1 MGETLVKSKE
11 RVKGFGEVYTPAKI
25 VSEMLDCVDEAYEK
39 SDNEKITIS
48 TTFLEPACGDG
59 NFIVQ
64 ILARKLE
71 MARKESAGDA
81 DKYNELIAESV
92 MSIYGVDIQC
102 DNVTETRE
110 RMMKLI
116 ETGKDHKKVAG
127 VWKEVENQYLRG
139 TEPYEKLTGHKLIGN
154 PKRVFKSIIKKN
166 ILHGNFLTGKSCE
179 EVDEAGNAVDMY
191 FLHYEKQEDGRFKV
205 LGFTRDDI
213 KDDKPASLSYDDTTD
228 GKALP
233 WNELNEV
240 ENKPKTQEGDF

>member
-39 SDNEKITIS
+39 SDKEKMTIS

-81 DKYNELIAESV
+81 DKYDELIAESV
-92 MSIYGVDIQC
+92 MSIYGVDIQR

-116 ETGKDHKKVAG
+116 ETGKDHKKIDG
-127 VWKEVENQYLRG
+127 IWEEVENQYLRG
-139 TEPYEKLTGHKLIGN
+139 AEPYEKLTGHKLLDDT
-154 PKRVFKSIIKKN
+154 KKVFKSIIKKN
-166 ILHGNFLTGKSCE
+166 ILHGNFLTGKSCG
-179 EVDEAGNAVDMY
+179 EADNNVDMY
-191 FLHYEKQEDGRFKV
+191 FLSYEKQEDGKFKV

-213 KDDKPASLSYDDTTD
+213 KDDKEASLGYDDTT
-228 GKALP
+228 GGRALT
-233 WNELNEV
+233 WKELDIVSNLHKV
-240 ENKPKTQEGDF
+240 EEGDF